1 MKHTKPKVIYYECLN
16 YQKKSLDLLNE
27 KFNLQVLKKPSI
39 SDYKNLNDAE
49 AIFCPL
55 GYSFN
60 KDRLKNYNKLK
71 VLGSNTT
78 GNPHIDLAFCKKK
91 GIKVVTLKNKK
102 KFLKNITATPE
113 LTLGLII
120 MITRN
125 IIPASKSV
133 LNGNWSRWSFGG
145 LKMLSSM
152 KLGIVGLGRI
162 GSKLAKYASALNME
176 ISYYDPMVNNKKY
189 RKIMQLKELAK
200 NIDILTIHVPHKQ
213 KTENLIN
220 DEVLSC
226 MKSNSFLINTSR
238 GEIVDWNAVLK
249 HLKNK
254 KLKGVA
260 MDVFDGEFK
269 EDFKKNFKEHPFL
282 NYAKKNSNVILTPHI
297 GGSTIESWQITE
309 METIKHVIN
318 HLNQKKEK

>member
-1 MKHTKPKVIYYECLN
+1 
-16 YQKKSLDLLNE
+16 
-27 KFNLQVLKKPSI
+27 
-39 SDYKNLNDAE
+39 
-49 AIFCPL
+49 
-55 GYSFN
+55 
-60 KDRLKNYNKLK
+60 
-71 VLGSNTT
+71 
-78 GNPHIDLAFCKKK
+78 
-91 GIKVVTLKNKK
+91 
-102 KFLKNITATPE
+102 
-113 LTLGLII
+113 

-162 GSKLAKYASALNME
+162 GGKLAKYASALNME

-189 RKIMQLKELAK
+189 KKIMQLKELAK
-200 NIDILTIHVPHKQ
+200 NVDILSIHVPHEQ

-220 DEVLSC
+220 DKVLSC

-238 GEIVDWNAVLK
+238 GEVVDWNAVLK

-254 KLKGVA
+254 KLRGVA

-318 HLNQKKEK
+318 HLNQKKVK